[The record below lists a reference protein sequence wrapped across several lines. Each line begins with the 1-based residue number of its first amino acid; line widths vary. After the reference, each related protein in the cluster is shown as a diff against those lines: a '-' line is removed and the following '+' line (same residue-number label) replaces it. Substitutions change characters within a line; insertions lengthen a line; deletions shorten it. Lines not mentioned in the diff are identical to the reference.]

1 LKYINSALFGL
12 RREVESIRQALA
24 LLGENNFKKW
34 ISLIALAG
42 MGEDKPVELVISS
55 IIRAKFCEALSDK
68 VGLSDRSQDLFL
80 LGMFSMIDAIIDRPM
95 PDILAE
101 LPISDDIK
109 GTLLGETNRLA
120 SVYESI
126 IAYEKGNWAK
136 FSETAAQLRLDEGA
150 VPAIYEE
157 SVEWANQLSEL
168 A

>member
-1 LKYINSALFGL
+1 LQEVNCPELDFGRIESVVKREVSISYKLLKYINSALFGL
-12 RREVESIRQALA
+12 RPEVESIRQALA

-34 ISLIALAG
+34 IFLIALAG

-68 VGLSDRSQDLFL
+68 VGLSDQSQDLFL

-109 GTLLGETNRLA
+109 
-120 SVYESI
+120 
-126 IAYEKGNWAK
+126 
-136 FSETAAQLRLDEGA
+136 
-150 VPAIYEE
+150 
-157 SVEWANQLSEL
+157 
-168 A
+168 